1 MYYPIETTIMEWS
14 VQMCGRPEAGC
25 GQDPRGIEKKPLF
38 QQVIGI
44 HSRRGRI
51 ERMDRQY
58 SVGAYRAIDLTL
70 FAVILCVFET
80 VIIRAS
86 RSLLFRDQ
94 AFTVSLAAAIVS
106 IVFMR
111 WGVWGGIHAALAG
124 AVYCIFGGGTP
135 SQFAVYI
142 IGNLFSLA
150 ALLFLRKVGSERIR
164 ASVWLSFAFGLLVL
178 LLMQLGRFAVSLL
191 LGSPVAEAFRF
202 FTTDSLSAVF
212 TLVIIW
218 VVRRLDG
225 VWEDQ
230 LHYLKRFRS
239 EEDV

>member
-1 MYYPIETTIMEWS
+1 MN
-14 VQMCGRPEAGC
+14 GRYSAGT
-25 GQDPRGIEKKPLF
+25 
-38 QQVIGI
+38 
-44 HSRRGRI
+44 
-51 ERMDRQY
+51 
-58 SVGAYRAIDLTL
+58 YRAIDLTL
-70 FAVILCVFET
+70 FAVMLCVFESLI
-80 VIIRAS
+80 VRAS
-86 RSLLFRDQ
+86 SSLLFRDQ

-124 AVYCIFGGGTP
+124 AVYCVAGGGTP

-142 IGNLFSLA
+142 IGNLFSLLA
-150 ALLFLRKVGSERIR
+150 IPFLRRVGSERIR
-164 ASVWLSFAFGLLVL
+164 LNVWLSFALGLLVL
-178 LLMQLGRFAVSLL
+178 LLMQLGRFSVSMI
-191 LGSPVAEAFRF
+191 GGAPAAEAFRF

-218 VVRRLDG
+218 IVRRLDG

-239 EEDV
+239 EEEL

>member
-1 MYYPIETTIMEWS
+1 MN
-14 VQMCGRPEAGC
+14 
-25 GQDPRGIEKKPLF
+25 
-38 QQVIGI
+38 
-44 HSRRGRI
+44 
-51 ERMDRQY
+51 RQY
-58 SVGAYRAIDLTL
+58 SAGAYRAIDLTL
-70 FAVILCVFET
+70 FAVLLCVFET

-124 AVYCIFGGGTP
+124 AVYCIAGGGTP
-135 SQFAVYI
+135 TQFAVYI
-142 IGNLFSLA
+142 IGNLFSLLA
-150 ALLFLRKVGSERIR
+150 IPFLRRVGSEKIR
-164 ASVWLSFAFGLLVL
+164 TSVWFSFAFGLLVL
-178 LLMQLGRFAVSLL
+178 LLMQLGRFSVSLI

-230 LHYLKRFRS
+230 FHYLKRFRS
-239 EEDV
+239 ENDV

>member
-1 MYYPIETTIMEWS
+1 MN
-14 VQMCGRPEAGC
+14 
-25 GQDPRGIEKKPLF
+25 
-38 QQVIGI
+38 
-44 HSRRGRI
+44 
-51 ERMDRQY
+51 RQY
-58 SVGAYRAIDLTL
+58 SAGAYRAIDLTL
-70 FAVILCVFET
+70 FAVMLCVFES

-86 RSLLFRDQ
+86 HSLFFRDQ

-111 WGVWGGIHAALAG
+111 WGFWGGIHAALAG
-124 AVYCIFGGGTP
+124 AVYCVFGGGTP

-142 IGNLFSLA
+142 IGNLFSPLA
-150 ALLFLRKVGSERIR
+150 VLFLRRVGSERIR

-178 LLMQLGRFAVSLL
+178 LLMQLGRFFVSLI
-191 LGSPVAEAFRF
+191 LGASAAEAFRF

-212 TLVIIW
+212 MLVIIW
-218 VVRRLDG
+218 IVRRLDG

-239 EEDV
+239 EEKY